1 MKKENEETFVLERK
15 IKELNEQFNQFI
27 INKGNQENIGSIQS
41 FDTIIFGNQQKVIK
55 RLTEENKELKEQIM
69 EYQSFIEYIKQSIKN
84 IGK

>member
-1 MKKENEETFVLERK
+1 MQKENEETFVLERK

-69 EYQSFIEYIKQSIKN
+69 KYQSFIESIKQSIKN

>member
-41 FDTIIFGNQQKVIK
+41 FDTIIFGYQQKVIK

-69 EYQSFIEYIKQSIKN
+69 EYQSFIEYIKQSSKN